1 MKGVKIPFTQKPRQV
16 LKPVTTTTSESEKI
30 LDTEVQNLL
39 QKGAIFQTTLSDEGF
54 YSRLFLIPKKD
65 GTMRPVFDLS
75 LLNTFIENKHFQM
88 ENLSSIKTL
97 LNPGDWMT
105 KLDLRDAYLTVAIDP
120 QSQKFLRFIWK
131 DKIYQ
136 FQALPFGLNIAP
148 LVFTQLL
155 KPVSAYLR
163 KRGVRLILY
172 LDDMLIIGSSVQET
186 KRFTQMARNLLM
198 SLGFTVHTGKSISV
212 PTKVINFLGFT
223 IDSNTM
229 LISLPAEKTK
239 KTVTL
244 CRHMLTTKQVSL
256 RTLAQLLGVLE
267 SHRAA
272 VWRAPLHFRQLQS
285 QLISGLLSSNHC
297 YDTIIHLTRASK
309 LELSWWVQNIQKVN
323 GSPIVPPA
331 PDLVIFTDASKVGWG
346 AVCDKVKKNGKWT
359 AQDRALHIN
368 VLELKGAF
376 LAVQA
381 LLKNQSHKTVNLN
394 MDNSTAVAYINHKGG
409 THSMEL
415 TQLTLALW
423 DWCIH
428 RNIYLIAHY
437 VPGKTNI
444 LADLESRV
452 FLDQTD
458 WKLDHQVIQ
467 PFLSQ
472 CRTDLFAT
480 RLTRQLKQYISW
492 RPDPEACDTDALS
505 VNWQGLKGY
514 AFPPFNL
521 IPAVL
526 KKVVTDQ
533 TEIVLIAPVWQAQP
547 WWPLLLSLL

>member
-1 MKGVKIPFTQKPRQV
+1 MKGVKIPFVQEPHQV

-75 LLNTFIENKHFQM
+75 LLNNFIENKHFQM

-155 KPVSAYLR
+155 KPVAAYLR

-186 KRFTQMARNLLM
+186 RRFTQMAKNLLM
-198 SLGFTVHTGKSISV
+198 SLGFTIHTEKSISV

-244 CRHMLTTKQVSL
+244 CRHMLTTKQVSI

-309 LELSWWVQNIQKVN
+309 L
-323 GSPIVPPA
+323 
-331 PDLVIFTDASKVGWG
+331 
-346 AVCDKVKKNGKWT
+346 
-359 AQDRALHIN
+359 
-368 VLELKGAF
+368 
-376 LAVQA
+376 
-381 LLKNQSHKTVNLN
+381 
-394 MDNSTAVAYINHKGG
+394 
-409 THSMEL
+409 
-415 TQLTLALW
+415 
-423 DWCIH
+423 
-428 RNIYLIAHY
+428 
-437 VPGKTNI
+437 
-444 LADLESRV
+444 
-452 FLDQTD
+452 
-458 WKLDHQVIQ
+458 
-467 PFLSQ
+467 
-472 CRTDLFAT
+472 
-480 RLTRQLKQYISW
+480 
-492 RPDPEACDTDALS
+492 
-505 VNWQGLKGY
+505 
-514 AFPPFNL
+514 
-521 IPAVL
+521 
-526 KKVVTDQ
+526 
-533 TEIVLIAPVWQAQP
+533 
-547 WWPLLLSLL
+547 